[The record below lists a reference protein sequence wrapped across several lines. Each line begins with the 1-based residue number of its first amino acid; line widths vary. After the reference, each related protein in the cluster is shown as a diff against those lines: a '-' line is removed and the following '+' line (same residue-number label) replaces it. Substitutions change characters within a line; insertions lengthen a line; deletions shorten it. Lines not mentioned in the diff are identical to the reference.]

1 MHIRCIFLRVSRI
14 IVNSLEIITK
24 YSTKIY
30 ALITK
35 NIWHIDK
42 KLSFWATC
50 QVKCNSK
57 LEKISEGEFQLR
69 HLRGR

>member
-1 MHIRCIFLRVSRI
+1 MHNRCIFLRVSRI

-30 ALITK
+30 TLITK

-42 KLSFWATC
+42 KLSFCYSMNQQQRLW
-50 QVKCNSK
+50 
-57 LEKISEGEFQLR
+57 
-69 HLRGR
+69 

>member
-1 MHIRCIFLRVSRI
+1 MHNRCIFLRVSRI

-42 KLSFWATC
+42 KLSFCYSMNQQAMIM
-50 QVKCNSK
+50 V
-57 LEKISEGEFQLR
+57 EV
-69 HLRGR
+69 

>member
-1 MHIRCIFLRVSRI
+1 MHNRCIFLRVSRI

-42 KLSFWATC
+42 ELSFCYSMNQQATIM
-50 QVKCNSK
+50 V
-57 LEKISEGEFQLR
+57 EV
-69 HLRGR
+69 

>member
-1 MHIRCIFLRVSRI
+1 MHNRCIFLRVSRI

-30 ALITK
+30 TLITK

-42 KLSFWATC
+42 KLSFGYSMNQQAMIM
-50 QVKCNSK
+50 V
-57 LEKISEGEFQLR
+57 EV
-69 HLRGR
+69 